1 MWPVHFTAQ
10 CCILWT
16 ISTAMPTTNRYLRL
30 NAVPSSRNLKKNNL
44 RCYLLHGLLLILSL
58 GATGL
63 NSCYSGRVPVPA
75 TGNEPA
81 LKVAAPVTKRV
92 VTVHGRVFSARDSTV
107 VIPGME
113 LIFCQAFADSTET
126 NSRTQTA
133 LDGAYRI
140 DLNTGQSYKVI
151 LNKDGRKVEEL
162 QYAVPGILSD
172 SSAFVRN
179 LYTVY
184 SDSCC
189 IDYGNPV
196 VYFDTNRSAPRPQ
209 FLARIDELIKS
220 FPQQGLDSLAV
231 VVEGHSEPSEVP
243 PGHLNREQYILGIGW
258 ERAKA
263 TCDYLTK
270 NGIPA
275 NKLFLISYGA
285 QRPAA
290 YNYSP
295 EERQLNRRAEIRLT
309 TLEYISLRN
318 SGRYAP
324 SIFGGRVVPY
334 LKYLS
339 PAKRPGSKP
348 TLGSRNKKRFSAK
361 L

>member
-1 MWPVHFTAQ
+1 
-10 CCILWT
+10 
-16 ISTAMPTTNRYLRL
+16 MPIPNRYLRL
-30 NAVPSSRNLKKNNL
+30 NAVPRGRNPEKNSR
-44 RCYLLHGLLLILSL
+44 RCYLLHGWLLLLSL
-58 GATGL
+58 SATGL
-63 NSCYSGRVPVPA
+63 NSCYSARVPVPA
-75 TGNEPA
+75 TTNEPA
-81 LKVAAPVTKRV
+81 PKVAAPIIERGVM
-92 VTVHGRVFSARDSTV
+92 VHGRVFSTRDSTV
-107 VIPGME
+107 VIPGIE
-113 LIFCQAFADSTET
+113 LIFWQAFADSTET
-126 NSRTQTA
+126 SSRTLTG

-140 DLNTGQSYKVI
+140 KLNSGQSYKVI

-162 QYAVPGILSD
+162 QYEVPVISSD
-172 SSAFVRN
+172 SSAYVRD

-184 SDSCC
+184 FDSCC

-231 VVEGHSEPSEVP
+231 VVEGHSEPFEVP
-243 PGHLNREQYILGIGW
+243 PGHPNREQYLLGIGW

-275 NKLFLISYGA
+275 NKLFLVSYGA

-309 TLEYISLRN
+309 TLEYISLPN

-324 SIFGGRVVPY
+324 NIFGGRVFPY

-339 PAKRPGSKP
+339 PAKRPSSKP